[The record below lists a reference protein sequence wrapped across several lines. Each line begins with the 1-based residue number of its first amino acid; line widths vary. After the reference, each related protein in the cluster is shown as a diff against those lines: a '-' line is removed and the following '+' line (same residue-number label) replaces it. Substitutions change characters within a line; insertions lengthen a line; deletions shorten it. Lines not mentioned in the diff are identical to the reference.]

1 MLTLNRSAIVSVV
14 RILDAL
20 TMRAADARPMPTR
33 QGTTIA
39 QVLRDSHA
47 VNLRDAAAMWL
58 ITLNDKPV
66 PAEMWHDTDIAWND
80 GDVLRFCEKPGELS
94 TGIMIGIA
102 ILSAVASAVLSAS
115 VRAPAVTGS
124 DQSPQR
130 RYGFNRISNDAFVG
144 DAIPVVMGERRYG
157 GKVVAKVPVESED
170 GSGDGRLKLLICL
183 GWGEIE
189 KIADRTADFDE
200 VPGEDM
206 TGLWLNDQPIANF
219 AGVKVS
225 GRTGT
230 SGQRVLPG
238 FADIETL
245 REVGVGGVT
254 LPNTSGSERTGGS
267 ASGEAYLFSTLAAVD
282 AVVCRVRLPNG
293 LYSITGSGQVETRA
307 VKFRLRTRL
316 SSGPGTWSA
325 WRVITLER
333 ADQSEFFSSPRVELN
348 TGGGSAMYDIQLE
361 RVSAEGDATVVDKLI
376 WDSVVEVT
384 HSAET
389 YPHLAMLALDLT
401 AGEQLTGEPR
411 VSVQVK
417 GVKCRVW
424 DGVSDP
430 DDPDFDT
437 EWTDNPAYHVL
448 EILTNT
454 TWGMGS
460 TYNDTNIDMATLIEA
475 AEYAG
480 ESVARPLGGTRP
492 RFACNIVL
500 DSQREGVDW
509 LRTVCQTMR
518 AVPITSGT
526 IWRIVVDK
534 PRPAPVEVFTDGSI
548 ALDDNGLAKFEYRRE
563 LGTGGVTRANR
574 LVGQFENA
582 MADFQADTLAFPDY
596 GESWLATEPVQEES
610 QRMDGVTDPDQVAA
624 ELVYRMQRLRSLTRS
639 IRFTPSRAAIVVQPG
654 DRFDIAFQLPA
665 WGTASGRCGRSSTAT
680 TIRIDRTVTLESG
693 QTYVVTLV
701 RLDGSVE
708 TRTIN
713 SPDGT
718 YAPGDEISVATAFTS
733 APLEFEE
740 YVVGKVGISTK
751 PFLCTAVRAADTKQ
765 LLWELEGVE
774 YAAGIYTDNG
784 GEVDL
789 PDYSELRN
797 LTTPPGPVG
806 NLRAYERTVGT
817 DIITRSIELAWVQ
830 TPADAEITGSFRI
843 YRRRVGTETWVLVPN
858 ATVARRGAVIE
869 IVERDVGYEFCV
881 VAVSL
886 GGAFLSPLDPRHL
899 IASLVF
905 GLSTPPP
912 PAPTGMALTQTGGN
926 TYTLSWDEVDGA
938 VGYQVLSCGDTTS
951 LPNVGAEDCLVLA
964 RTVEAELTGLE
975 LPPSQQCRFF
985 VRSIGLN
992 GRLSFTAATV
1002 SIATP
1007 ATPPGQS
1014 IALTR
1019 TFTLNSE
1026 GTLTNLTW
1034 ASSRLELVSAGTA
1047 GVYLSPEVDLTTI
1060 AATELTI
1067 RPATAN
1073 DADDP
1078 TLNSDPF
1085 IVPSIAADQ
1094 WGVVS
1099 SGPSV
1104 VGMLMPPWPDAAQ
1117 TWKFEIRT
1125 FDGTVWS
1132 DWATWPVYSAI
1143 NRTISKYQIRVT
1155 MTRASAPYR
1164 PALRGLK
1171 VVATR

>member
-1 MLTLNRSAIVSVV
+1 MNVSTQALVTVIAI
-14 RILDAL
+14 DDPL
-20 TMRAADARPMPTR
+20 TMRSGDAKVCATQCGM
-33 QGTTIA
+33 TIA
-39 QVLRDSHA
+39 EILKQTHA
-47 VNLRDAAAMWL
+47 IEVSENLHVA
-58 ITLNDKPV
+58 INGKPV
-66 PAEMWHDTDIAWND
+66 PAEQLTATDIEWAD
-80 GDVLRFCEKPGELS
+80 GDRLAFTIKPGELS
-94 TGIMIGIA
+94 TGIMIAIA
-102 ILSAVASAVLSAS
+102 IISAVASAALAAS
-115 VRAPAVTGS
+115 VRAPSVTGS
-124 DQSPQR
+124 DQAAQR
-130 RYGFNRISNDAFVG
+130 RYGFNRVSNDAFVG
-144 DAIPVVMGERRYG
+144 DAIPVVLGERRFG

-183 GWGEIE
+183 GWGTVE
-189 KIADRTADFDE
+189 KIADRTADFDL
-200 VPGEDM
+200 VAGEEM

-219 AGVKVS
+219 EGVKVS
-225 GRTGT
+225 GRMGT

-267 ASGEAYLFSTLAAVD
+267 ASGEAYLFTTLAAID
-282 AVVCRVRLPNG
+282 ALVARVRLSNG
-293 LYSITGSGQVETRA
+293 LYSITASGQVETRI
-307 VKFRLRTRL
+307 VKYRLRTRL
-316 SSGPGTWSA
+316 TSGPGAWSA
-325 WRVITLER
+325 WRIITLER
-333 ADQSEFFSSPRVELN
+333 ADQSEFFSSPRIELN
-348 TGGGSAMYDIQLE
+348 TGGGSAIYDIQME

-389 YPHLAMLALDLT
+389 YPDLAMIALDLT

-430 DDPDFDT
+430 ADPEFDI
-437 EWTDNPAYHVL
+437 EWTDNPAYHAL

-460 TYNDTNIDMATLIEA
+460 TYGDVNIDMPILIEA

-480 ESVARPLGGTRP
+480 ATVARPVSGTRK
-492 RFACNIVL
+492 RFTCNAVL
-500 DSQREGVDW
+500 DSQREGIDW
-509 LRTVCQTMR
+509 LRAVCQTMR
-518 AVPITSGT
+518 AIPITAGSV
-526 IWRIVVDK
+526 WRIIVDK
-534 PRPAPVEVFTDGSI
+534 PRSAPVEIFTDGSI
-548 ALDDNGLAKFEYRRE
+548 AVDDNGFAKFEYRRE

-574 LVGQFENA
+574 MVAQFENA
-582 MADFQADTLAFPDY
+582 MADFQADTLAFPEY

-639 IRFTPSRAAIVVQPG
+639 IRFTPSRAAIAAQPG
-654 DRFDIAFQLPA
+654 DRFDLAFQLPA
-665 WGTASGRCGRSSTAT
+665 WGTASGRCGRDGTGT
-680 TIRIDRTVTLESG
+680 TIRVDRTLTLESG

-701 RLDGSVE
+701 REDGSVE
-708 TRTIN
+708 TRTI
-713 SPDGT
+713 SQAAGT
-718 YAPGDEISVATAFTS
+718 YAPGTAISVSAAFTS
-733 APLEFEE
+733 APVEFEE
-740 YVVGKVGISTK
+740 YAIGKVGINTK
-751 PFLCTAVRAADTKQ
+751 PFICTSVKCADTRQ
-765 LLWELEGVE
+765 LLWEIEGVE
-774 YAAGIYTDNG
+774 YAAGVYTDNG

-806 NLRAYERTVGT
+806 NLRVYERTVGT

-869 IVERDVGYEFCV
+869 IVERDVGYEFIV

-912 PAPTGMALTQTGGN
+912 PAPTGLTLTQTGGN
-926 TYTLSWDEVDGA
+926 TYTLSWTAVVGA
-938 VGYQVLSCGDTTS
+938 TGYQVLACGDTTT

-964 RTVEAELTGLE
+964 RTVDAELTGLE

-1002 SIATP
+1002 SISTP

-1078 TLNSDPF
+1078 VLNSDPF

-1099 SGPSV
+1099 VSPPV
-1104 VGMLMPPWPDAAQ
+1104 VGMLMPPYPDAAQ
-1117 TWKFEIRT
+1117 VWKFEIRT

-1143 NRTISKYQIRVT
+1143 NGTISKYQARVT
-1155 MTRASAPYR
+1155 MTRAAAPYR